1 MKNKAPVAVIL
12 ITFMSLVAGIV
23 FADDKIKTV
32 FFGEIVPGKA
42 FNVTPI
48 VDEGLSHDDSIQNS
62 EKPRCFLQGKDTPF
76 SGGAIGWF
84 NKNKKEGLK
93 YESLIKD
100 GYVIGLI
107 TYNANDPP
115 VMLSEES
122 LDTDKGIR
130 LVRTYNSKTC
140 NVSKE
145 ESYSVPRGERQTKDG
160 VFKEY
165 DAKGKGMLLS
175 EVTFVKDSREGVAK
189 HYSPAAGYLEE
200 EILYVKNQKHG
211 LSKKFHKNGKV
222 WVEETFVE
230 DRLDGVRKEF
240 RDDGTLSRTQE
251 YTKDKAEGARI
262 TYEKDGRTVSKT
274 EMFKNGQPVR

>member
-1 MKNKAPVAVIL
+1 MKNKTPISVIL
-12 ITFMSLVAGIV
+12 IIFMSLVAGIA
-23 FADDKIKTV
+23 FAADANIKTA
-32 FFGEIVPGKA
+32 FFGEIIPGKA

-48 VDEGLSHDDSIQNS
+48 VDEGLSHGDSIQNG
-62 EKPRCFLQGKDTPF
+62 EKPVCFLQGKDTPF
-76 SGGAIGWF
+76 SGGGIGWF

-100 GYVIGLI
+100 GYVVGLI
-107 TYNANDPP
+107 TYNGNEPP
-115 VMLSEES
+115 VMVREET

-130 LVRTYNSKTC
+130 LIRTYNNKTG

-145 ESYSVPRGERQTKDG
+145 ESYSIPRGERQTKDG

-165 DAKGKGMLLS
+165 NAKGMLLS
-175 EVTFVKDSREGVAK
+175 EVIFVKDSREGVAK

-200 EILYVKNQKHG
+200 EIPYVKNQKHG

-222 WVEETFVE
+222 WVEEPFVE
-230 DRLDGVRKEF
+230 DCLDGVRKEF
-240 RDDGTLSRTQE
+240 RDDGILSRTQE

-262 TYEKDGRTVSKT
+262 TYDKDGKTVSKT
-274 EMFKNGQPVR
+274 EMFKNGQPVK